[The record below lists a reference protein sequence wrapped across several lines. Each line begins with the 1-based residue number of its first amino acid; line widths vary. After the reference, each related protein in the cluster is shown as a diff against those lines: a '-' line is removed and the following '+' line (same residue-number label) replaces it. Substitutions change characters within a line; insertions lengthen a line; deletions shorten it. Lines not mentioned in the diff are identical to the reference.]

1 LVAKNFYCGKVKGG
15 ENGELE
21 NCCSEGYANNMYG
34 IDYRHNGL
42 L

>member
-1 LVAKNFYCGKVKGG
+1 MKEG

-21 NCCSEGYANNMYG
+21 NCCLEGYANNMHG
-34 IDYRHNGL
+34 VGYRCDGL